1 MRVVACLLLAASSIA
16 IESNAAAAAAE
27 SASEVASHPPPKREG
42 DVEGAA
48 FGSQDDDSSGST
60 SIYRRLLRRLFLKGK
75 ADSGKLKLRWGPN
88 GKGIGQT
95 IDVYEPPHHDDMMVQ
110 QQQNKKNVKV
120 ADAIA
125 EAASPNNDGG
135 DVDPVLVY
143 CTHVAMCH
151 DLTAYVDDLTT
162 QMEDLV
168 TYAGMI
174 DECRNVN
181 DESDP
186 VTREFCSDARD
197 TWERD
202 AAPLLRR
209 KVYVETMTRPICDL
223 TMDAA
228 GPLRVTDETCAD
240 DTVVSRECLDG
251 LTLCSDGRVSCS
263 DMPYSCPKND
273 DCSTFCAEDGAGP
286 CVCVPAGSTGS
297 GSGSVVDV
305 MTLPP
310 PPREGGAGTTK
321 PDAPGEV
328 TEVAEK
334 EVKPEE
340 LQGNQEEELQEE
352 VVEVAEEVEGIVEE
366 LTAVELEMKTAKEIE
381 ELKAKIAEL
390 ESVEAKGNGDGR
402 GKRNLRS
409 S

>member
-1 MRVVACLLLAASSIA
+1 
-16 IESNAAAAAAE
+16 
-27 SASEVASHPPPKREG
+27 
-42 DVEGAA
+42 
-48 FGSQDDDSSGST
+48 
-60 SIYRRLLRRLFLKGK
+60 
-75 ADSGKLKLRWGPN
+75 
-88 GKGIGQT
+88 
-95 IDVYEPPHHDDMMVQ
+95 
-110 QQQNKKNVKV
+110 
-120 ADAIA
+120 
-125 EAASPNNDGG
+125 
-135 DVDPVLVY
+135 
-143 CTHVAMCH
+143 
-151 DLTAYVDDLTT
+151 
-162 QMEDLV
+162 MEDLV
-168 TYAGMI
+168 TYDGMI
-174 DECRNVN
+174 DECRDVN
-181 DESDP
+181 AESDP

-228 GPLRVTDETCAD
+228 GPLKVTDETCAD
-240 DTVVSRECLDG
+240 GTVVSRECLDG

-263 DMPYSCPKND
+263 TMPYSCPKDD
-273 DCSTFCAEDGAGP
+273 DCSTFCAKDGAGP
-286 CVCVPAGSTGS
+286 CVCTPAGSTAS

-340 LQGNQEEELQEE
+340 LQENQEEELQEE
-352 VVEVAEEVEGIVEE
+352 VAEVAEEVEGVVEE

-390 ESVEAKGNGDGR
+390 EAVEAKGNGDGR